1 MTPDLENPDGNGIS
15 HSHTDI
21 HNFFPNFVLGLLADS
36 SVQDGLPLTLCSLSA
51 GVLLWVPLSPG
62 RHRLGGSALAQCY
75 SQLGDCSPDLD
86 EPELLTACF
95 NTTQTLIHGQLAL
108 TGTAAEKK

>member
-1 MTPDLENPDGNGIS
+1 MAMVF
-15 HSHTDI
+15 HTRTQTCTI
-21 HNFFPNFVLGLLADS
+21 FFPNFVLGLLAGS

-95 NTTQTLIHGQLAL
+95 NTTQTLIHGQLVLA
-108 TGTAAEKK
+108 GIAAEKK

>member
-1 MTPDLENPDGNGIS
+1 MFLSEVSFSVCYESIRTFELSPHT
-15 HSHTDI
+15 HSQ
-21 HNFFPNFVLGLLADS
+21 AS
-36 SVQDGLPLTLCSLSA
+36 SATDGLRLTLCPLSA

-86 EPELLTACF
+86 RPELLTACF
-95 NTTQTLIHGQLAL
+95 NTTQMLIHGQL
-108 TGTAAEKK
+108 TRKEKVYCD